1 MAACQQNFQHAQE
14 LQKQAHNKAVKPQS
28 YAPGNKVWLSS
39 KHLKTKRNRKLK
51 AKFLDFFQVL
61 HLVGKQA
68 YKLEL
73 PKKWKIHDIF
83 HVSLLERD
91 TTKRGWVNDMQLEFK
106 ADNNKEYEID
116 GIWDSVVYAKESAG
130 QLPGLYYLVLWKGYP
145 EKENTWEPALAIQH
159 LWKFVTVYHKD
170 NPEKQTATSDPV
182 DMAPPIAKPSALL
195 RPIAKPTTVPKQ
207 GRPTEPT
214 TAPTKKRGWPARST
228 TTTTK
233 GAKKS

>member
-130 QLPGLYYLVLWKGYP
+130 QLPGLYYLVSWKGYP
-145 EKENTWEPALAIQH
+145 EEENTWEPASAIQH
-159 LWKFVTVYHKD
+159 LWRLITAYHKD
-170 NPEKQTATSDPV
+170 NPEKPTATSTPV
-182 DMAPPIAKPSALL
+182 DTAPSMARPSAPP
-195 RPIAKPTTVPKQ
+195 RPIAKFITDIPIKRKQ
-207 GRPTEPT
+207 GQSAGPT
-214 TAPTKKRGWPARST
+214 SIQQ
-228 TTTTK
+228 
-233 GAKKS
+233 AKKS